1 MRPPR
6 KEALVQRRVI
16 VGSLIAFVAAAGAVV
31 LLLSHTLPGVGG
43 GESRPRED
51 AAAFVSQI
59 VGLIV
64 ADDYA
69 AAWSSLNAVH
79 KQVAPRREY
88 VECELNTPLDSRL
101 KSIEVIRAAE
111 RLLRV
116 PGGSQS
122 VPATAVTLRIEIEN
136 TALGTSETLKHTFNA
151 VPDGSDW
158 TWILTP
164 SRYALY
170 RDDACSTA

>member
-1 MRPPR
+1 M
-6 KEALVQRRVI
+6 QRRVM
-16 VGSLIAFVAAAGAVV
+16 VGSLIGLVASAGAVV
-31 LLLSHTLPGVGG
+31 LLLSHALPGVGG
-43 GESRPRED
+43 DESSPRD
-51 AAAFVSQI
+51 DPAAFVSQI

-69 AAWSSLNAVH
+69 AAWSSLNPAH

-88 VECELNTPLDSRL
+88 VECELSTPVGSSL
-101 KSIEVIRAAE
+101 KSIDVVRAAE
-111 RLLRV
+111 RLLRI

-122 VPATAVTLRIEIEN
+122 VPVTAITLRIEIEN
-136 TALGTSETLKHTFNA
+136 TALGTSERFKHTFNA